1 MNVQEFNVL
10 SQEQAEQALRPCLDV
25 PRWIKDI
32 TEGRPYGS
40 VDKILQAANHA
51 GAQLTPN
58 EVEQALLHHPRIG
71 ERARGGHTEARL
83 SREEQAELGITTDIQ
98 TQLDQGNAEYEE
110 RFDQVFLIRAAGR
123 SSDEILAELRRRMNN
138 TAEQESQE
146 VADQLSQIATLR
158 LKGLFS

>member
-138 TAEQESQE
+138 TPEQESQE
-146 VADQLSQIATLR
+146 VTDQLSQIATLR

>member
-1 MNVQEFNVL
+1 VNVQEFNAL
-10 SQEQAEQALRPCLDV
+10 SREQAEQTLRPCLDV
-25 PRWIKDI
+25 PRWINDI
-32 TEGRPYGS
+32 IESRPYSS
-40 VDKILQAANHA
+40 VDSILQAADHS
-51 GAQLTPN
+51 GAQLTSS
-58 EVEQALLHHPRIG
+58 EVDQALLHHPRIG

-83 SREEQAELGITTDIQ
+83 SREEQAELGITTDTQ

-138 TAEQESQE
+138 TSEQESHE
-146 VADQLSQIATLR
+146 VADQLNQIATLR